1 MTDKQKAR
9 TVAAYLAQMRE
20 DCRTAAGAA
29 LIAGLPDTARALSW
43 IASAPLDKLREMRYN
58 PETLKH
64 TPSE

>member
-1 MTDKQKAR
+1 MTEQQKAR
-9 TVAAYLAQMRE
+9 TQREYLAIMRE

-29 LIAGLPDTARALSW
+29 LIAGLPDTARALAW

-64 TPSE
+64 TPGE